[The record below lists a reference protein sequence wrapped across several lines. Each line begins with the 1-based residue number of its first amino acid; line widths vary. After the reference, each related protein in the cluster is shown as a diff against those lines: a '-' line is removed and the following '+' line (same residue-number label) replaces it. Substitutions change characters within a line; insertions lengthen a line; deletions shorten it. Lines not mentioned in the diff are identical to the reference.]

1 MSTRAMGV
9 LFSNGGIYSV
19 YNIEQKNT
27 NWVDRSEI
35 NFSAYAYSVGMRKE
49 MKQED
54 NKSRALIFYRNEKR
68 IRDVLIGDKNKNYL
82 SLGQCGFDWQKPGI
96 EEFVGNAATIRVI
109 PFDRCQNMLTENCK

>member
-1 MSTRAMGV
+1 MRE
-9 LFSNGGIYSV
+9 LLK
-19 YNIEQKNT
+19 QKNT

-82 SLGQCGFDWQKPGI
+82 SLGQCGFD
-96 EEFVGNAATIRVI
+96 RLYMI
-109 PFDRCQNMLTENCK
+109 PYSLEGKLLLKDMTEAGWEKNKRDMQDGKS